1 MKAAQVTSY
10 ESPPEFT
17 DIDDPA
23 GGEGMDLVDVEVA
36 GLNPIDLAIASGKF
50 DAGAPPLPYVPG
62 REGIGTTPDG
72 RRIWFDGPAFPY
84 GSMAEVVPVPSGTG
98 IVVPDGIDSADALAF
113 GIAGMAAW
121 LSLQWRGGLK
131 AGETVLV
138 LGASGSVGQIAIQA
152 AKLMGAGRVVGAAR
166 SQSGRELVK
175 ELGADEVVDTGDED
189 FTPRIQGA
197 AGGGVDLIIDN
208 LWGEPAAKALL
219 ALNVKGRLIQV
230 GNSAGKESPV
240 KAGPLR
246 GVAGSIL
253 AHRNFHAPLETQE
266 AAFERMCRH
275 FMDGELKIE
284 VENVALEDV
293 AEAWQRQ
300 AASPG
305 HKLVLRP

>member
-208 LWGEPAAKALL
+208 LWGEPAGEGTAGNEREGQADP
-219 ALNVKGRLIQV
+219 GRQLGRQGITGQGRSPARCRSRSWPTV
-230 GNSAGKESPV
+230 TSTRRSRPRRRPSSVCAGISWT
-240 KAGPLR
+240 A
-246 GVAGSIL
+246 
-253 AHRNFHAPLETQE
+253 N
-266 AAFERMCRH
+266 
-275 FMDGELKIE
+275 
-284 VENVALEDV
+284 
-293 AEAWQRQ
+293 
-300 AASPG
+300 
-305 HKLVLRP
+305 

>member
-10 ESPPEFT
+10 ESPPEFAE
-17 DIDDPA
+17 IEGPA
-23 GGEGMDLVDVEVA
+23 GGEGIDLVEIEVA

-62 REGIGTTPDG
+62 REGIGTAPDG
-72 RRIWFDGPAFPY
+72 RRIWFDGPAFPF
-84 GSMAEVVPVPSGTG
+84 GSMAEVAPVPSGTG
-98 IVVPDGIDSADALAF
+98 IAVPDGIGSADALAF

-121 LSLQWRGGLK
+121 LSLDWRGGLK

-138 LGASGSVGQIAIQA
+138 LGASGSVGQIAVQA

-166 SQSGRELVK
+166 SASGRELVSA
-175 ELGADEVVDTGDED
+175 LGADEVVDTGDED
-189 FTPRIQGA
+189 LTSRIQEAG
-197 AGGGVDLIIDN
+197 GGGVDLIIDN

-219 ALNVKGRLIQV
+219 ALNVNGRLVQV
-230 GNSAGKESPV
+230 GNSAGKESAI
-240 KAGPLR
+240 KAGPMR
-246 GVAGSIL
+246 GVAASIL
-253 AHRNFHAPLETQE
+253 AHRNFHAPLETQQ

-284 VENVALEDV
+284 VETVALEDI
-293 AEAWQRQ
+293 ADAWRRQ